1 MTFGTE
7 CPMNQRRVDTAF
19 RHNQTMTKPAFRS
32 DWIQELWRHREL
44 FYFLAWRDIK
54 LRYKQTVLG
63 VLWAL
68 IQPLFTMLVFTLFF
82 GNLAKIPSDGAPYP
96 LFYIAA
102 LLPWTYF
109 STTLATSGNSL
120 VTNSQLITKVY
131 FPRAI
136 LPASGAMSG
145 LLDFAIGCLILVGL
159 MVYYG
164 VRPDWAFLLWPML
177 LIPLVVL
184 TLGISMILAS
194 LNVRYRDIKY
204 ALPFMIQLWLF
215 VTPVIYPTG
224 IIPERFR
231 VIAALNPLTGI
242 IDAFRNSV
250 ISSQR
255 IDWQLLMLSS
265 ALTVVIFVTG
275 LHFFRKT
282 ERTFADIV

>member
-1 MTFGTE
+1 
-7 CPMNQRRVDTAF
+7 MNQLAY
-19 RHNQTMTKPAFRS
+19 RS
-32 DWIQELWRHREL
+32 DWIQELWHHREL

-109 STTLATSGNSL
+109 AATLATSGNSL
-120 VTNSQLITKVY
+120 VTNAQLITKVY

-136 LPASGAMSG
+136 LPVSGAMSG

-159 MVYYG
+159 MIYYG
-164 VRPDWAFLLWPML
+164 VQPGWPLLLWPIL
-177 LIPLVVL
+177 LIPLVLV
-184 TLGISMILAS
+184 TVGISMILAS

-215 VTPVIYPTG
+215 VTPVIYPTS

-231 VIAALNPLTGI
+231 FVAALNPLTGI
-242 IDAFRNSV
+242 IDAFRKS
-250 ISSQR
+250 IIPSQR
-255 IDWQLLMLSS
+255 IDWQLLLVSS
-265 ALTVVIFVTG
+265 LLTVIIFTAG
-275 LHFFRKT
+275 LMFFRKT

>member
-1 MTFGTE
+1 
-7 CPMNQRRVDTAF
+7 MNQSVY
-19 RHNQTMTKPAFRS
+19 RS
-32 DWIQELWRHREL
+32 DWMHELWRHREL
-44 FYFLAWRDIK
+44 FYFLAWRDVK

-109 STTLATSGNSL
+109 SATLAASGNSL
-120 VTNSQLITKVY
+120 VANAQLITKVY

-136 LPASGAMSG
+136 LPVSGAMSG
-145 LLDFAIGCLILVGL
+145 LLDFLIGCLILVGL

-164 VRPDWAFLLWPML
+164 VQPGWQFLLWPVL
-177 LIPLVVL
+177 LAPLFLFTIGV
-184 TLGISMILAS
+184 SMILAS

-215 VTPVIYPTG
+215 VTPVIYPTS

-231 VIAALNPLTGI
+231 FLAALNPLTGI
-242 IDAFRNSV
+242 IDAFRKSV
-250 ISSQR
+250 MPWQP
-255 IDWQLLMLSS
+255 IDWQLLLVSSLLTLLVFAAGLS
-265 ALTVVIFVTG
+265 
-275 LHFFRKT
+275 FFRKT
-282 ERTFADIV
+282 ERSFADIV

>member
-1 MTFGTE
+1 
-7 CPMNQRRVDTAF
+7 MNQFAYG
-19 RHNQTMTKPAFRS
+19 S

-109 STTLATSGNSL
+109 AATLATAGNSL
-120 VTNSQLITKVY
+120 VVNAQLITKVY

-136 LPASGAMSG
+136 LPVSGAMSG

-159 MVYYG
+159 MIYYG
-164 VRPDWAFLLWPML
+164 VQPGWSLLMWPIL
-177 LIPLVVL
+177 LIPLVLV
-184 TLGISMILAS
+184 TVGIGMILAS

-215 VTPVIYPTG
+215 VTPVIYPTS

-231 VIAALNPLTGI
+231 FLAALNPLTGI
-242 IDAFRNSV
+242 IDAFRKS
-250 ISSQR
+250 IIPSQE
-255 IDWQLLMLSS
+255 IDWQLLLVSS
-265 ALTVVIFVTG
+265 LLTLFIFAAG
-275 LHFFRKT
+275 LVFFRKT

>member
-1 MTFGTE
+1 MS
-7 CPMNQRRVDTAF
+7 QS
-19 RHNQTMTKPAFRS
+19 AFRS
-32 DWIQELWRHREL
+32 PWLHELWRYREL
-44 FYFLAWRDIK
+44 FYFLAWRDLK

-68 IQPLFTMLVFTLFF
+68 IQPLFTMVVFTLFF

-120 VTNSQLITKVY
+120 VSNAQLITKVY

-136 LPASGAMSG
+136 LPVSGAMSG
-145 LLDFAIGCLILVGL
+145 LVDFAIGCLILVGL
-159 MVYYG
+159 MIYYG
-164 VRPDWAFLLWPML
+164 VRPDWAFLLWPVL

-215 VTPVIYPTG
+215 VTPVIYPTS
-224 IIPERFR
+224 IIPQRFR
-231 VIAALNPLTGI
+231 FIAALNPLTGI

-250 ISSQR
+250 IPSQV
-255 IDWQLLMLSS
+255 IDWQMLSLS
-265 ALTVVIFVTG
+265 CLLTG
-275 LHFFRKT
+275 LVFVIGMTFFRNA
-282 ERTFADIV
+282 ERAFADIV